1 VSPTRFFAAVSWAA
15 CAGILLQGCASAP
28 RAVGARDF
36 GPADE
41 DARRRALDAW
51 KEALRRADSL
61 PPSRLLYDLKYSKGA
76 IRASGTLAVRA
87 PANGDVTATA
97 TGPFGTSMGEYR
109 DGAFH
114 IKNEQPFRLDPK
126 LLRGILAGVWKGGA
140 PEVVGA
146 SQGESL
152 LRWETPQGFLIEG
165 VLDVAGSRLTSLRA
179 RSREGELSVAF
190 PGPFEPWPTV
200 IEIVSEKT
208 GQALR
213 LKRDLIEPIGK

>member
-1 VSPTRFFAAVSWAA
+1 VSRTQFFAAVFLAVN
-15 CAGILLQGCASAP
+15 AGILLHGCASAP

-51 KEALRRADSL
+51 KEALRRAGSL

-76 IRASGTLAVRA
+76 IRTSGTLAVVA

-114 IKNEQPFRLDPK
+114 IKNEQPFRLDPR

-146 SQGESL
+146 DRGESL
-152 LRWETPQGFLIEG
+152 LRWETPEGFLIEG
-165 VLDVAGSRLTSLRA
+165 VLDVAGARLTSLRA
-179 RSREGELSVAF
+179 RGPQGELSVAF

-200 IEIVSEKT
+200 IEIVSAKT

-213 LKRDLIEPIGK
+213 LKRDLVEPIK